1 MTSDATEASLNVPH
15 PRPRLLIVD
24 DQPLNIRLL
33 NQVFQ
38 ADCEVFVATS
48 GEDALKF
55 CEDQLPDMILLD
67 VVMPGLDGYEVCRR
81 LKRDPRTREIPVV
94 FVTSQSD
101 TAEEEDGLAAG
112 AVDFIAKS
120 ASANVMRARINTLMT
135 LKRQNDLLRSMAR
148 IDVLTG
154 LANRRHFDEKLDA
167 EWHRCGRSGTP
178 LALILIDLDHFKLFN
193 DHYGHQAGDACLQ
206 QVAAC
211 LKAEFT
217 RSHDLVARYGGEE
230 FVCVLPETPLA
241 GAEAKAHSIEGAV
254 RGLRIAHDKT
264 QVPGGIVT
272 ISLGVA
278 GGVPS
283 IGGDSASLILSA
295 YRSLYLAKGAGRG
308 QVKTLHAYGVRPVS
322 PPAAL
327 GADQP

>member
-1 MTSDATEASLNVPH
+1 
-15 PRPRLLIVD
+15 
-24 DQPLNIRLL
+24 L

-48 GEDALKF
+48 GEDALAF
-55 CEDQLPDMILLD
+55 CQQQLPDLILLD

-81 LKRDPRTREIPVV
+81 LKRDPRTREVPVV

-101 TAEEEDGLAAG
+101 AAEEEDGLAAG

-135 LKRQNDLLRSMAR
+135 LKRQTDLLRSMAR

-154 LANRRHFDEKLDA
+154 LSNRRHFDEKLEA
-167 EWHRCGRSGTP
+167 EWRRCGRSGTP
-178 LALILIDLDHFKLFN
+178 LALILIDVDHFKLFN
-193 DHYGHQAGDACLQ
+193 DCYGHQAGDACLQ

-211 LKAEFT
+211 LKGEFT
-217 RSHDLVARYGGEE
+217 RSHDMVARYGGEE

-241 GAEAKAHSIEGAV
+241 GAEAKAHTLEEAI
-254 RGLRIAHDKT
+254 RGLRIAHEKT
-264 QVPGGIVT
+264 GVPGGIVT

-278 GGVPS
+278 AGVPA
-283 IGGDSASLILSA
+283 IGDDCASLILSA
-295 YRSLYLAKGAGRG
+295 DRSLYLAKSAGRG
-308 QVKTLHAYGVRPVS
+308 QVKTLHAYGARAVSAPV
-322 PPAAL
+322 
-327 GADQP
+327 GINVDQP